1 MKFRK
6 DIEVNDF
13 LRTANECEGEVW
25 LESIYGD
32 KYVLKS
38 VFSSYLGIAAL
49 LVSEHSDELEL
60 FCQLPEDR
68 VRFMKYF
75 YEHPGVN

>member
-1 MKFRK
+1 MKFTK
-6 DIEVNDF
+6 ANEVNDF
-13 LRTANECEGEVW
+13 LRISQECEGEVW

-38 VFSSYLGIAAL
+38 VFSSYVAMAAL
-49 LVSEHSDELEL
+49 LSAHGDELEL

-68 VRFMKYF
+68 ARFYNFFKD
-75 YEHPGVN
+75 HPGVN